1 VKKHHIVHMH
11 LANYDSSCIGFTV
24 LSLQI
29 FINFYHSLFIYAASA
44 RVLRHVPLYQPVGF
58 HTLLNEA
65 VNSTCAWFWWK
76 AWNKKIYRG
85 LFLSKSFIKANQMFD
100 VKSQI
105 CTRRLWPVQEPILV
119 LLVWFMKTFSA
130 KYVTYVRKVY
140 LHFT

>member
-85 LFLSKSFIKANQMFD
+85 LFLSKLYQSKPNVRREVTDLHTTIVA
-100 VKSQI
+100 
-105 CTRRLWPVQEPILV
+105 CTR
-119 LLVWFMKTFSA
+119 TNFSSSC
-130 KYVTYVRKVY
+130 VVY
-140 LHFT
+140 EDFFS